1 MEFHY
6 IQTQFYKIE
15 FEPVKIE
22 DLRVVI
28 GVGEYINSKD
38 IFIELTKIFI
48 FPNKPFFMIP

>member
-6 IQTQFYKIE
+6 IQAQFYTIE

-28 GVGEYINSKD
+28 GVGENIKLKKD
-38 IFIELTKIFI
+38 IRSYRIFL
-48 FPNKPFFMIP
+48 FFS